1 MRRPHPRAADQLDL
15 PISALA
21 GSDVHLS
28 SPAAAVSLP
37 RQPFDA
43 EARAYR
49 FAGAIA
55 AKLAIADDLARPLA
69 KLTPEDRAFI
79 DQVLAETLNRSVVL
93 ARVRDYFR
101 NKQTGEHHA
110 G

>member
-1 MRRPHPRAADQLDL
+1 M
-15 PISALA
+15 
-21 GSDVHLS
+21 
-28 SPAAAVSLP
+28 SLP
-37 RQPFDA
+37 HQPFNT
-43 EARAYR
+43 EAHAYH

-69 KLTPEDRAFI
+69 KLAPDDRAFI
-79 DQVLAETLNRSVVL
+79 DQVLAETLDRSVVL

-101 NKQTGEHHA
+101 NMQTGEHHA